1 MQHGPS
7 DRLEPGLDSGGS
19 RLPERV
25 GARDTAIVLVLVIAT
40 AVGAALRLS
49 VAGQSLFADE
59 LSTYWILDT
68 NGLWGVVSTVHTDAE
83 ITPPLFFVLSWFTT
97 RIELTPEL
105 LRAPAVL
112 AGSATIPLVYFVG
125 ARTVGRAAG
134 LVAAALTALAPFM
147 IFYSAEGRGYGLAM
161 ALVTLST
168 LALLVAADGGG
179 ARWWA
184 VYAAASCGAML
195 THYTMAFVLAGQLV
209 WVLWAHP
216 QARRPALVAN
226 AAAAL
231 GFLPWLTGL
240 KADLDSPTTDILS
253 ALAPVTLDTVTSGLA
268 HWSVGYPYQY
278 ASTGLLDLPGPVAL
292 VLLGLGV
299 TLAAAGLALR
309 AAGEGLGRRLSQI
322 DRGLVLVVVLALA
335 TPVGTVL
342 ASAIGTNVFG
352 VRNLAGSWPGL
363 ALALAALLVACGP
376 RLRVAAVTLVLASFA
391 IGAVKMLDDSFARP
405 GLPGRG
411 RAGRPGRGG
420 ARGRHRRRGG
430 VSRAA
435 QRARRRARPAPS
447 GVSRGCSS
455 GARPPLHRPRPDRCR
470 PARSPGRPSRPRHRA
485 PSSWWPGPRPTRA
498 GPARRTWPGRWRA
511 PSRTGTAGC
520 ALASIPASS
529 TWACSSTSAAKPAR
543 P

>member
-1 MQHGPS
+1 M
-7 DRLEPGLDSGGS
+7 
-19 RLPERV
+19 
-25 GARDTAIVLVLVIAT
+25 LVLVIAT

-68 NGLWGVVSTVHTDAE
+68 NGLWGVISTVHTDAE

-112 AGSATIPLVYFVG
+112 AGSATIPLVYLVG

-184 VYAAASCGAML
+184 VYAAASCAAML
-195 THYTMAFVLAGQLV
+195 THYTVAFVLAAQLA

-216 QARRPALVAN
+216 RARRAALVAN
-226 AAAAL
+226 GGAVLA
-231 GFLPWLTGL
+231 FLPWLTGL

-253 ALAPVTLDTVTSGLA
+253 ALAPVTLDTVSSGLA

-299 TLAAAGLALR
+299 ALAVAGLALR
-309 AAGEGLGRRLSQI
+309 VAGEGMGRGLSEI

-391 IGAVKMLDDSFARP
+391 IGAVKMLDDSFGRPDYQGAGALVDRDAGPREAVIDAAVVSPGPLSGLDVVLDRPHQVFRVGAPQERDHPFTVLDRTLPAGAVTRQAVSAAPSGSIFLVAGATPDESRP
-405 GLPGRG
+405 GATDLARQVEGALPNGYRLVRSRLYPGILDVGVLVYERG
-411 RAGRPGRGG
+411 EAGRP
-420 ARGRHRRRGG
+420 
-430 VSRAA
+430 
-435 QRARRRARPAPS
+435 
-447 GVSRGCSS
+447 
-455 GARPPLHRPRPDRCR
+455 
-470 PARSPGRPSRPRHRA
+470 
-485 PSSWWPGPRPTRA
+485 
-498 GPARRTWPGRWRA
+498 
-511 PSRTGTAGC
+511 
-520 ALASIPASS
+520 
-529 TWACSSTSAAKPAR
+529 
-543 P
+543 